1 MLSDRTSYLLLYR
14 FRWVFCQLEVL
25 RHCFPASIRQILDQ
39 LPQSLDETYV
49 RVLNQISPAN
59 QAHAHRMLQCL
70 LVAVRPLRVEEL
82 AELLAFEFDAEQ
94 GGIPKYRAA
103 WQLDDQTQA
112 VLSTCSSLVTIVDDK
127 TDWYFPRRG
136 CRRVVQFSH
145 FSVKEFLL
153 SNRLTSSISLYRIRP
168 ASAHTI
174 LAQACIGFLLH
185 SDEHTDEESAKG
197 FPLAN
202 YAAQN
207 WVEHAKYK
215 DVASRVKDGMERL
228 FDPDK
233 RYFAAWIEI
242 YNIDA
247 PLPRVY
253 QPPVP
258 EDDIFFPPS
267 PSPTSSSCTL
277 PLSSILPL
285 IPPVFQP
292 SLPLHFQPM
301 PPLPDSESDS
311 ESEISP
317 PIPPF
322 PSRPSPNPLYYS
334 VLCGFYD
341 LVKHLVIKFPQ
352 YINARAV
359 YGRYEFPLFAAL
371 SEDHLEVGR
380 LLLEHGA
387 NVDARETTGKTAL
400 LKVFSQPHR
409 SLVDKVKLLLKHGA
423 DVNLQDRNFTSA
435 LHLAEY
441 HGELELAR
449 ILLEYKADFNSRDI
463 NGNTPLHILS
473 YRRPGIYNED
483 NILDHARLLL
493 EYGAD
498 MNSQDNRNQTPLHV
512 AIRKEWFTLARI
524 FIERGANAQAE
535 DDYGTTPLHL
545 LSASRI
551 HDNNALDLVCLL
563 LGQGAEVN
571 RLVKDKQTPLHLAMR
586 SNWFKLALILLDH
599 GADANA
605 EDIHGWTPLLL
616 LSASQIRDDEALDLV
631 RPLLE
636 HGAELNKQNIDGQ
649 TPLQLAVMAGWFQ
662 FARILLDH
670 GADVN
675 TEDEHGRT
683 LLHLL
688 SASRPGAHES
698 DALDLVWPLLEHGAV
713 VNRRDKYNQTPLH
726 LAIRRYWFQLVR
738 VLLDQGANAKAEHY
752 DERPPLHLVLS
763 ASRIRDSDALDL
775 TLLLL
780 EHGAEVNSQD
790 KNKQTPLLLAMGRGW
805 FKLVWILL
813 DLGSDVNAGDN
824 NGKTPLHVLSECQIY
839 DDGDSVL
846 QSPPYRGADNNLQD
860 ADPMTPFHS
869 LHDFGPV
876 QIAQALLDR
885 GANVNAGN
893 NMDNGPSYRE
903 SEGNMIFYAIFSV
916 ID

>member
-1 MLSDRTSYLLLYR
+1 M
-14 FRWVFCQLEVL
+14 L

-103 WQLDDQTQA
+103 WRLDDQTQA

-127 TDWYFPRRG
+127 TGSLFRQRR
-136 CRRVVQFSH
+136 RRQVVQFSH

-153 SNRLTSSISLYRIRP
+153 SNRLTSSISRYRIRP
-168 ASAHTI
+168 GPAHTI
-174 LAQACIGFLLH
+174 LTQACIGFLLH
-185 SDEHTDEESAKG
+185 LDEDIDEECAKG
-197 FPLAN
+197 FPLAD
-202 YAAQN
+202 YAARN

-215 DVASRVKDGMERL
+215 DVASRVKDGMETL
-228 FDPDK
+228 FDPEK
-233 RYFAAWIEI
+233 PYFTAWIGI
-242 YNIDA
+242 HDIDKVDG
-247 PLPRVY
+247 VY
-253 QPPVP
+253 IPP
-258 EDDIFFPPS
+258 E
-267 PSPTSSSCTL
+267 PTWGSRTPSSSRASFWTL
-277 PLSSILPL
+277 PLPSLP
-285 IPPVFQP
+285 PCFQP
-292 SLPLHFQPM
+292 SLPPGFHPM

-317 PIPPF
+317 NPGPPG
-322 PSRPSPNPLYYS
+322 PNPLYYS

-341 LVKHLVIKFPQ
+341 LTKHLAVKFPH
-352 YINARAV
+352 YINAI
-359 YGRYEFPLFAAL
+359 YGQYELPLFAAL
-371 SEDHLEVGR
+371 CNDHLEVGR
-380 LLLEHGA
+380 VLLEHGA
-387 NVDARETTGKTAL
+387 KVDAQETKGRTVL
-400 LKVFSQPHR
+400 LKVLSQPHHS
-409 SLVDKVKLLLKHGA
+409 SLADTVTLLLKHGA
-423 DVNLQDRNFTSA
+423 DVNFQDRNFTSA
-435 LHLAEY
+435 LHLAEN
-441 HGELELAR
+441 HGELEVAR
-449 ILLEYKADFNSRDI
+449 ILLKYKADFNSRDI

-473 YRRPGIYNED
+473 DRRPGPPGIYNED
-483 NILDHARLLL
+483 DILDHARLLL
-493 EYGAD
+493 KYGAD
-498 MNSQDNRNQTPLHV
+498 MNSQDNRNQMPLHV
-512 AIRKEWFTLARI
+512 AMRKEWFTLARI
-524 FIERGANAQAE
+524 LIEHGANSQAE

-545 LSASRI
+545 LSASQI
-551 HDNNALDLVCLL
+551 HDINALDLVWLL
-563 LGQGAEVN
+563 LGPGVEVN

-586 SNWFKLALILLDH
+586 SNWFKVALILLDH

-605 EDIHGWTPLLL
+605 EDIHGWTPLHL

-636 HGAELNKQNIDGQ
+636 HGAESNKRNNDGQ
-649 TPLQLAVMAGWFQ
+649 TPLQLAMMAGQFQ
-662 FARILLDH
+662 LARILLDH
-670 GADVN
+670 GADVS

-688 SASRPGAHES
+688 AAIRVHES
-698 DALDLVWPLLEHGAV
+698 DALDLVWPLLKHGAV
-713 VNRRDKYNQTPLH
+713 VNRRDKYKQTPLH
-726 LAIRRYWFQLVR
+726 LAIRRYWFQLAR
-738 VLLDQGANAKAEHY
+738 ILLDQGANAKAEHD
-752 DERPPLHLVLS
+752 DETPPLHLVLS
-763 ASRIRDSDALDL
+763 ASRIHDSDALDL

-813 DLGSDVNAGDN
+813 ERGADVNAEGK
-824 NGKTPLHVLSECQIY
+824 NGRTPLHVLSERQIY

-869 LHDFGPV
+869 PHDFGPV

-893 NMDNGPSYRE
+893 NMDNGPSYRGL
-903 SEGNMIFYAIFSV
+903 EGNMILHAIFSV